1 MKRNVIIFIIG
12 ILVVILIL
20 GIYAL
25 NLFFGTFK
33 ENPKNA
39 IASVVNSKAFSDKIN
54 EIKIKVGKSLDNSNK
69 PTKNNTKP
77 PINLKDN
84 KHLYAYNSRGKR
96 DPFVRYDASNNNS
109 KDEKVDKDATP
120 LEKFDISKLKL
131 TAIISSGDIPKAVIE
146 DADGKGFFV
155 EKGANIGLNNGVIT
169 DILQD
174 KIIITETQ
182 IDFTGQKK
190 VRTIEMKLRK

>member
-69 PTKNNTKP
+69 PTKNDTKP

-84 KHLYAYNSRGKR
+84 KIDGSITLNAFGCGPDSLMIERITRKAKEANKPILSLTIDEHTGEAGFITRLEAFIDMLFRKKR
-96 DPFVRYDASNNNS
+96 S
-109 KDEKVDKDATP
+109 
-120 LEKFDISKLKL
+120 
-131 TAIISSGDIPKAVIE
+131 
-146 DADGKGFFV
+146 
-155 EKGANIGLNNGVIT
+155 
-169 DILQD
+169 
-174 KIIITETQ
+174 KIINKISINEPEYTPQTNVCES
-182 IDFTGQKK
+182 IL
-190 VRTIEMKLRK
+190 IEKL